1 MKKSLLIFSTLFAT
15 VLCSH
20 DADAQNVYFGVGGGY
35 ATGLASQT
43 MTFNETG
50 FTNNEHFYET
60 VKGTYGKGINFGM
73 FAGYM
78 FNPNISAEFGIS
90 YLAGGKTKR
99 HYVKESSGIE
109 DLVLS
114 AKMIRITPSLRM
126 TAGDGK
132 MKPYMR
138 IGMVVGVAGKITE
151 NDTWTD
157 TGCNCGN
164 SETTWE
170 YTGGVSFGATSAFGG
185 NYTIN
190 EKISLFGELNFIA
203 QSWAP
208 EKGLM
213 TKSMFN
219 GADELPN
226 KTTNQK
232 EIDFVKSYTT
242 TSPTNTSAPTTQMKN
257 YSSFSS
263 IGINIGLTYSFG
275 GAK

>member
-1 MKKSLLIFSTLFAT
+1 MKKSLFVFSTLFVT
-15 VLCSH
+15 VLGLH
-20 DADAQNVYFGVGGGY
+20 DANAQNAYFGIGGGY
-35 ATGLASQT
+35 ATSLASQT

-50 FTNNEHFYET
+50 FTNNDHFYET
-60 VKGTYGKGINFGM
+60 VKGTYGKGLNFGM
-73 FAGYM
+73 YAGYM
-78 FNPNISAEFGIS
+78 FNPNVSAELGIS

-99 HYVKESSGIE
+99 HYVKESSATE

-114 AKMIRITPSLRM
+114 AKMIRIMPSLRM

-132 MKPYMR
+132 LKPYMR
-138 IGMVVGVAGKITE
+138 IGMVVGVGGKITA
-151 NDTWTD
+151 DQTWTD

-170 YTGGVSFGATSAFGG
+170 YTGGISLGATGAFGV

-208 EKGLM
+208 EKGLL

-219 GADELPN
+219 GADQLPN
-226 KTTNQK
+226 KTTSQK

-242 TSPTNTSAPTTQMKN
+242 TSSVNTSAPTTQIKN
-257 YSSFSS
+257 YSPFSS

-275 GAK
+275 GGN